1 MPDRVRAGECVPILH
16 VQMDSPAA
24 LRPNGI
30 YQNGEGSRDHVL
42 SGVATG
48 TEDVR
53 LEDRLKRD
61 VMHSQNIQ
69 RTVNW
74 KKG

>member
-1 MPDRVRAGECVPILH
+1 MRSHTAR
-16 VQMDSPAA
+16 PAA
-24 LRPNGI
+24 LRPPAI
-30 YQNGEGSRDHVL
+30 HQSGEGSRDHVL
-42 SGVATG
+42 SGVVTG

-61 VMHSQNIQ
+61 VMHSQNSQ
-69 RTVNW
+69 RTASW